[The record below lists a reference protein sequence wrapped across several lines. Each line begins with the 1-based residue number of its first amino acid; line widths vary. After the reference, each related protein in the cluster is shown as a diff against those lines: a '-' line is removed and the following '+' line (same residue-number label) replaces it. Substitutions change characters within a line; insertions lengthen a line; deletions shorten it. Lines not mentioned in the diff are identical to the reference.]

1 MVGLGRMGF
10 GMAERLLKNK
20 IRVVVYNRSVD
31 KIKKIV
37 GKGAVGSVSLEDLV
51 KKLPSGKKIV
61 WLMLPAGEVTE
72 QTIRVL
78 LKLLR
83 PGDIIVDG
91 ANDFYGVAE
100 KHSALCSQQGIHFF
114 DCGVSGGV
122 WGLKNG
128 FTLMVGGAKGQFKF
142 IEPICK
148 ALAPRGGYAYFGPA
162 GAGHF
167 VKSVHNIIEYVYLQ
181 GLAEGV
187 ELLRRFKQPIDLAKV
202 TTVWEPASVIRSW
215 LLGLTTTALRRSDF
229 KKISA
234 KIDSVTIDELQKT
247 VRSVEGYAPAFGAAV
262 KIRRDKSQQFVF
274 GKRTIAAVRREFGGH
289 AVVKKK

>member
-1 MVGLGRMGF
+1 MPTTIGMVGLGRMGF

-187 ELLRRFKQPIDLAKV
+187 ELLSKFKHPIKLEQA
-202 TTVWEPASVIRSW
+202 TSVWEPASVVRSW
-215 LLGLTTTALRRSDF
+215 LLELTTRALRREDF
-229 KKISA
+229 QSIGTKIA
-234 KIDSVTIDELQKT
+234 SVTIEELQKT
-247 VRSVEGYAPAFGAAV
+247 RDAVKGYAPAFDVAV
-262 KIRRDKSQQFVF
+262 KIRQDTSDKFTL
-274 GKRTIAAVRREFGGH
+274 GKRT
-289 AVVKKK
+289 